1 MKTKVKSEE
10 TRALILHTALGLFR
24 KQGFEKT
31 TMREI
36 ASAAGVALGAA
47 YYYYDSKDAMVLDF
61 YRRAQ
66 SEMEAEVRAKLARST
81 SLEKR
86 LRTLIEV
93 KLQYFLPNRSLLGT
107 LSAHIDPEHP
117 LSPFSTETRAIR
129 EHEVHLLSEA
139 IEGSQQRVT
148 SDLRPYMPRVL
159 WMYEM
164 GILLF
169 WVYDRSKGQK
179 RTQMLFEKSLSIVI
193 GLIKLASFPL
203 LKPVRKLIVDFLEA
217 VYEEA

>member
-1 MKTKVKSEE
+1 
-10 TRALILHTALGLFR
+10 
-24 KQGFEKT
+24 
-31 TMREI
+31 
-36 ASAAGVALGAA
+36 
-47 YYYYDSKDAMVLDF
+47 
-61 YRRAQ
+61 
-66 SEMEAEVRAKLARST
+66 
-81 SLEKR
+81 
-86 LRTLIEV
+86 V

-203 LKPVRKLIVDFLEA
+203 LKPVRKLIVDLLEA